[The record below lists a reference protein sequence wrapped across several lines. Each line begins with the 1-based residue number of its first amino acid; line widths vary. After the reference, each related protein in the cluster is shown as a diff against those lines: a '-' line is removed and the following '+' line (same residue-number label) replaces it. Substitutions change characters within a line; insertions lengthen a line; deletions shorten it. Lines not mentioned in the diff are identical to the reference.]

1 MSDTLELGPVE
12 VDYFQR
18 FWNSFPR
25 RVNRRAA
32 EGAYRRA
39 LNVAANTHE
48 DVLVAAVAYAAS
60 VEGLPANRKRTAVEW
75 LRAEP
80 WRPDALPV
88 TIRPAPRKRRR
99 RDPSKPRRLTV
110 TTRVRPTAAEQRLEW
125 IRSHGLTEAE
135 YEANKHD
142 ADWIVLIER
151 RGIVS

>member
-1 MSDTLELGPVE
+1 MDTLELGPVE

-18 FWNSFPR
+18 FWNAFPR
-25 RVNRRAA
+25 RVDRRRA

-48 DVLVAAVAYAAS
+48 AVLAEAIAYAAS

-80 WRPDALPV
+80 WRPDAAPV
-88 TIRPAPRKRRR
+88 TLRPKPRPRRR
-99 RDPSKPRRLTV
+99 SSKPRRLVV

-142 ADWIVLIER
+142 ADWLALTER